1 MEVSTMIGAEIFSP
15 AGEKLGYVKSVYLS
29 KDRKRITCLLCVDEG
44 ESGEDDEFVMPF
56 RAVLSVKDVVIARDM
71 RIAQTV
77 GAPAPV
83 GISAYSDTGE
93 ALGTLCEILVGDGGP
108 VYIVTKNG
116 VRTSYPGGTVIIG
129 EALMISAEEQKKSAR
144 PRARRGGAKKE
155 KTAAAPAKA
164 KTAEAAE
171 APATPETAEAPDDSL
186 EAAEAFEAAEAQQG
200 DEFAAML
207 NAPAPMGLDRLNLLG
222 RQVKI
227 AVHDREGNV
236 IAQSGDRITPEILSL
251 ARKNNLLLRLTV
263 NTLTNLLQ

>member
-56 RAVLSVKDVVIARDM
+56 RAVLSVKDVVIARKM
-71 RIAQTV
+71 RIEKTV

-83 GISAYSDTGE
+83 GISAYSSTGE

-108 VYIVTKNG
+108 VYIVSRDG

-129 EALMISAEEQKKSAR
+129 EALMIGEEQHKSAR
-144 PRARRGGAKKE
+144 PKSRRGSAKKE
-155 KTAAAPAKA
+155 KAPGAAKEQGAEQDTPPASEFETMLNAAAP
-164 KTAEAAE
+164 
-171 APATPETAEAPDDSL
+171 S
-186 EAAEAFEAAEAQQG
+186 
-200 DEFAAML
+200 
-207 NAPAPMGLDRLNLLG
+207 GLDRLNLLG

-227 AVHDREGNV
+227 AVLDKNGEV
-236 IAQSGDRITPEILSL
+236 IAQSGERITPEILSL
-251 ARKNNLLLRLTV
+251 ARRNNLLLRLTV
-263 NTLTNLLQ
+263 NTLTNLV